1 MSVQLRTAILAAAA
15 LALSA
20 CATHEGPAYGPPTAG
35 AGATV
40 NMSSSWRFNP
50 HEVSIR
56 AGQSVEWRNT
66 STWSHTVTGEGF
78 DSGDVKP
85 GQVFSHTFAKAGR
98 YEYICKPHKGL
109 GMHGVVVVT

>member
-1 MSVQLRTAILAAAA
+1 MSVPLRAAIVAAAT

-20 CATHEGPAYGPPTAG
+20 CAHNGPAYEAASTG

-40 NMSSSWRFNP
+40 KMSSGLRFKP
-50 HEVSIR
+50 AEVTIK

-66 STWSHTVTGEGF
+66 SIETHTVTGEGF
-78 DSGDVKP
+78 DSGDIKQ
-85 GQVFSHTFAKAGR
+85 GQVWSHTFAKAGR
-98 YEYICKPHKGL
+98 YEYVCKPHHGM